1 MRPYRSAEARL
12 PTVLAVER
20 IESLIE
26 RALETGQPL
35 RLHLHDGEV
44 LVAQVL
50 AAGEGR
56 VRCRVLTSSRP
67 ENHAQCD
74 STGLELA
81 LGEISRAAAHRPGRR

>member
-1 MRPYRSAEARL
+1 MEPIAEL
-12 PTVLAVER
+12 V
-20 IESLIE
+20 E
-26 RALETGQPL
+26 RALHSGAAL
-35 RLHLHDGEV
+35 RLHLRQGEV

-74 STGLELA
+74 SPGLDLA
-81 LGEISRAAAHRPGRR
+81 LDDIERAAPASPPRRRSR

>member
-1 MRPYRSAEARL
+1 VE
-12 PTVLAVER
+12 AVEVV
-20 IESLIE
+20 IE
-26 RALETGQPL
+26 RARATGGQV
-35 RLHLHDGEV
+35 RLHTRSGEV

-74 STGLELA
+74 STGLDLA
-81 LGEISRAAAHRPGRR
+81 LDEITHAALLGRR